1 MNPSEKEDELLL
13 MWQKLLKKKKKNL
26 QSINERFVKF
36 EQSFQSLI
44 AGQQALT
51 ERVCNM
57 EEQAEDHEQH
67 ISDVETSL
75 AGLWQENWAFRSK
88 LLDLEEG
95 SRRNIKIICIP
106 EGEEKG
112 RPMEL
117 VSQLIPKL
125 LGMEMFVRQPG
136 GN

>member
-1 MNPSEKEDELLL
+1 
-13 MWQKLLKKKKKNL
+13 
-26 QSINERFVKF
+26 
-36 EQSFQSLI
+36 
-44 AGQQALT
+44 
-51 ERVCNM
+51 M